1 MLFLFTIDSE
11 EEMIAFS
18 VGPINVYRY
27 GIMYLLSFVLGYIIL
42 KRGQKQGWYLN
53 THADLIIRDDLDGLM
68 TAILI

>member
-1 MLFLFTIDSE
+1 
-11 EEMIAFS
+11 
-18 VGPINVYRY
+18 
-27 GIMYLLSFVLGYIIL
+27 MYLLSFVLGYIIL